1 MEFTREDYV
10 RMMQHEAKAALR
22 FAARAEELIEQNI
35 LGAAIDMLDTAVT
48 ASKCAM
54 QAHEKFWEIQNDD
67 ITEAE
72 FKAIDT
78 AEHAQIKVRAAVSKY
93 RSR

>member
-1 MEFTREDYV
+1 MDFTREDCV
-10 RMMQHEAKAALR
+10 RRMQYEAKAALR
-22 FAARAEELIEQNI
+22 FAAKAEEYIEQNI

-54 QAHEKFWEIQNDD
+54 QAHEKFWELQNDD
-67 ITEAE
+67 ITDEE

-78 AEHAQIKVRAAVSKY
+78 AEHAQIKVRAAVNKY

>member
-10 RMMQHEAKAALR
+10 RMMQYEAKAALR

-35 LGAAIDMLDTAVT
+35 LGTALEMIDTAIT

-67 ITEAE
+67 ITDEE
-72 FKAIDT
+72 FEAIDR
-78 AEHAQIKVRAAVSKY
+78 AEYAQIKVRAAVNKY
-93 RSR
+93 RNR